1 MLHDFALM
9 LNQTQQ
15 AEIQTQFNLGLTWE
29 GWASDTS
36 ARVCV
41 WGWHCPLGIVTS
53 DYR

>member
-41 WGWHCPLGIVTS
+41 CVCVGVALPPRHRHL
-53 DYR
+53 